1 MAQSQAQKQL
11 LKYDADIAVL
21 QVEFRN
27 LDSKFDASL
36 ADVKADVKEVSEK
49 LDKHNEG
56 THSLLREFQ
65 ATNVSQHYEMA
76 AKIAGL
82 EKWRW
87 MLIGAGCV
95 LGGLGYSGIESF
107 MAH

>member
-11 LKYDADIAVL
+11 LKYDAAIDVL

-82 EKWRW
+82 DKWRW

-95 LGGLGYSGIESF
+95 LGGLGYSGFEAF
-107 MAH
+107 MVH

>member
-21 QVEFRN
+21 QVEFKN

-95 LGGLGYSGIESF
+95 LGGLGYSGIESL

>member
-11 LKYDADIAVL
+11 QKYDADIAVL

-95 LGGLGYSGIESF
+95 LGGLGYSGIESL

>member
-11 LKYDADIAVL
+11 QKYDADIAVL

-27 LDSKFDASL
+27 LDSKFDTAL
-36 ADVKADVKEVSEK
+36 ADVKADVKEVSLK
-49 LDKHNEG
+49 MDKHNDS
-56 THSLLREFQ
+56 THTMLKEFQ
-65 ATNVSQHYEMA
+65 STNVKQHTDMA

-87 MLIGAGCV
+87 MLIGAGCI
-95 LGGLGYSGIESF
+95 LGGLGYSGLSKLLLL
-107 MAH
+107 

>member
-21 QVEFRN
+21 QVEFKN

-49 LDKHNEG
+49 LDKHNDS
-56 THSLLREFQ
+56 THTLLREFQ
-65 ATNVSQHYEMA
+65 ATNISQHSDMA

-95 LGGLGYSGIESF
+95 LGGLGYSGIESL

>member
-11 LKYDADIAVL
+11 QKYDADIAVL
-21 QVEFRN
+21 QVEFKN

-95 LGGLGYSGIESF
+95 LGGLGYSGFEAL
-107 MAH
+107 MVH

>member
-95 LGGLGYSGIESF
+95 LGGLGYSGFESL
-107 MAH
+107 MVH

>member
-1 MAQSQAQKQL
+1 MPQSNAQKQL
-11 LKYDADIAVL
+11 QKYDADIAVL

>member
-21 QVEFRN
+21 QVEFKN

-36 ADVKADVKEVSEK
+36 ADVKADVKEVSLK
-49 LDKHNEG
+49 MDKHNEG

-95 LGGLGYSGIESF
+95 LGGLGYSGIESL

>member
-27 LDSKFDASL
+27 LDSKFDTSL
-36 ADVKADVKEVSEK
+36 ADVKADVKEVSLK
-49 LDKHNEG
+49 IDKHNDS
-56 THSLLREFQ
+56 THALLREFQ
-65 ATNVSQHYEMA
+65 AINISQHADMA
-76 AKIAGL
+76 IKIAGL

-95 LGGLGYSGIESF
+95 LGGLGYSGFEAF
-107 MAH
+107 MVH

>member
-1 MAQSQAQKQL
+1 MPQSNAQKQL
-11 LKYDADIAVL
+11 QKYDSDIAVL
-21 QVEFRN
+21 QVEFKN

-95 LGGLGYSGIESF
+95 LGGLGYSGFEAF
-107 MAH
+107 MVH